1 VRECCDDGPWCA
13 TKGAFWSPLL
23 IEMPEPLS
31 NTSTELPQRVS
42 AWRWALLQ
50 TRRDLRSGSMRFL
63 LVAVVLAVAAL
74 TAVAFFADRIE
85 RGLSRD
91 AAQLLGG
98 DAVVVGDQPLPAEF
112 EVRAAQLGLRV
123 ARTSVMASMARAP
136 DEKGGESRLAAVKA
150 VSVNHPLR
158 GRLTLGALQPD
169 GQVSPTGPAPVGGP
183 LPGEAWVDAGILLA
197 LNLQVGDSLWLGER
211 SFRIASVIQ
220 SEPDR
225 GAGFINFSPRV
236 MIRESDLPSTELVQP
251 ASRVTYRLLVAGPA
265 RSGDA
270 EAAAIAGVP
279 EAPSSGTSGGGQ
291 DASVSSDRVTE
302 AVKRFVAEGRKR
314 IDTLR
319 GLKIETLEQGRPEMR
334 ATLDRAGLFLRLV
347 ALLAALLSAVAVA
360 LVSRDFAQRRLDDCA
375 LLRVMGV
382 PQRTMA
388 WIYGLQFLFIG
399 LLASALGLLVGW
411 AFHLVFVELLAGL
424 VKVSLPQA
432 GWQPWGLG
440 VGVGVLLT
448 LGFGLPPVLQLAR
461 VPPLR
466 VLRRD
471 LGGLRPW
478 SAAMGLF
485 GAVALFG
492 LLLAVARD
500 MRMGAIALGGFV
512 AAMALFAVLGG
523 GVILL
528 LRRAV
533 ERFAE
538 RLPNWL
544 SLATRQVTAQP
555 GHSIVQVC
563 ALGIGLLA
571 LMLLVL
577 IRTDLI
583 TSWKAAS
590 PPDAPNR
597 FVINIQPDQLEAFQQ
612 APKGGRVGHYD
623 WFPMARGRLVAINGK
638 PVRPQD
644 FADDRA
650 QRLVD
655 REFNLSHA
663 VQPPRRNELVGGRF
677 QPEEADAFSVEEGI
691 AQTLGLKL
699 GDKLRFDLAG
709 QVDERRITSLR
720 KVDWSS
726 MRVNFFVMTPRSVE
740 DNWPATWITAFRMPL
755 GSQLDRTLVQAFPNV
770 TVVDVTATLAQVQS
784 VLDQVITAV
793 EFLFAFTLAAGLIV
807 LMAGLMT
814 SRERRA
820 REWAVLRSLGATQA
834 LLARVQRVEL
844 IGLGALA
851 GALAASGSLA
861 IGWALSSRGFG
872 FPLSGPLGVPPALG
886 PPGPFAEPR
895 KAGGLRVTCRD
906 LRPRNVL
913 LVEQALRPRIAV
925 DALVDR
931 ACALRPL
938 LPPRRVRDRH
948 GSVRRA
954 ARGGGQHPRGDCVPE
969 DPVRRRSADHR
980 TSARYAAHR

>member
-1 VRECCDDGPWCA
+1 
-13 TKGAFWSPLL
+13 
-23 IEMPEPLS
+23 MPETVPT
-31 NTSTELPQRVS
+31 NQTETAPTLRIA

-91 AAQLLGG
+91 AAQLMGA

-112 EVRAAQLGLRV
+112 EARAVQLGLRV

-136 DEKGGESRLAAVKA
+136 DDKGGEARLAAVKA
-150 VSVNHPLR
+150 VSAGHPLR

-169 GQVSPTGPAPVGGP
+169 GQVQPTGPAPAGGP
-183 LPGEAWVDAGILLA
+183 EAGHAWVDAGILLA

-211 SFRIASVIQ
+211 SFIISAVIQ

-236 MIRESDLPSTELVQP
+236 LIRESDLASTELVQP
-251 ASRVTYRLLVAGPA
+251 ASRVTHRLLVAGPA
-265 RSGDA
+265 RAGDSQAPVGSEEPEAAKGPKAALTSAVDA
-270 EAAAIAGVP
+270 EHASGPDNGRAA
-279 EAPSSGTSGGGQ
+279 Q
-291 DASVSSDRVTE
+291 
-302 AVKRFVAEGRKR
+302 AVQRFVSDSRER
-314 IDTLR
+314 IEALR
-319 GLKIETLEQGRPEMR
+319 GLKVETLDQGRPEMR

-388 WIYGLQFLFIG
+388 WIYGLQFLFVG
-399 LLASALGLLVGW
+399 LLASALGLMLGW
-411 AFHLVFVELLAGL
+411 AFHLVFVELLANL
-424 VKVSLPQA
+424 VIVSLPQA

-448 LGFGLPPVLQLAR
+448 LGFGLPPVLQLAS

-500 MRMGAIALGGFV
+500 LRMGAIALGGFV
-512 AAMALFAVLGG
+512 AAMALFALLGG
-523 GVILL
+523 LAIVL

-533 ERFAE
+533 ERHGE

-597 FVINIQPDQLEAFQQ
+597 FVINIQPDQVEAFQQ
-612 APKGGRVGHYD
+612 ALRKGGVGQYD

-644 FADDRA
+644 FVDDRA
-650 QRLVD
+650 HRLVD

-663 VQPPRRNELVGGRF
+663 VEPPRRNDLVGGRF
-677 QPEEADAFSVEEGI
+677 LPEEPNAFSVEEGI

-699 GDKLRFDLAG
+699 GDTLRFDLAG
-709 QVDERRITSLR
+709 QFDERRITSLR
-720 KVDWSS
+720 RVDWSS
-726 MRVNFFVMTPRSVE
+726 MRVNFFVMTPRAAE
-740 DNWPATWITAFRMPL
+740 ANWPATWITAFRMPA
-755 GSQLDRTLVQAFPNV
+755 GSVLDRNLVQDFPNV

-820 REWAVLRSLGATQA
+820 REWAVLRSLGATQG
-834 LLARVQRVEL
+834 LLARVQRFEL

-851 GALAASGSLA
+851 GALAASASLA
-861 IGWALSSRGFG
+861 IGWALSSRVFE
-872 FPLSGPLGVPPALG
+872 FPWTAPWWWPLVGAFVGALLAWGAGWWSLRGVLA
-886 PPGPFAEPR
+886 
-895 KAGGLRVTCRD
+895 
-906 LRPRNVL
+906 RPVAMTL
-913 LVEQALRPRIAV
+913 
-925 DALVDR
+925 
-931 ACALRPL
+931 
-938 LPPRRVRDRH
+938 
-948 GSVRRA
+948 RRA
-954 ARGGGQHPRGDCVPE
+954 D
-969 DPVRRRSADHR
+969 
-980 TSARYAAHR
+980 